1 MQNLRFPWPIL
12 PLSGQVIDGNS
23 SKLLFSELKDLAGS
37 VSVGIYDYK
46 TNAVATGTG
55 NGNKFFL
62 GYSSEHTQDKL
73 DTFLF
78 GFKQPKGRNYW
89 AFKGNDVLSFEYSD
103 PTYLEHEEWAVGFS
117 GSNGCDL
124 RLPTFEC
131 GKIYGLRIILDGNP
145 VLEKLGS
152 KMNIS
157 VFTDPICCTESDC
170 GSGCQDN
177 RIDCSIPM
185 KQLAERVNE
194 HQVSAYFKLRA
205 RYITSDYSAPGV
217 FAMKKYRITVMD
229 DGSNFA
235 LATVQRSAPA
245 DSVVVRTGRTD
256 WYSTY
261 EICTAGTPTNITA
274 QSSFVLPDNC
284 GTCPVGSTATVGSI
298 TYQVVRPL
306 SPDDEVVTEQN
317 QTDYAEAIAEAYA
330 DAAQVTFN
338 GTVTGVTVG
347 TDTIAATAHGFNTG
361 DFVTYDNGGGTDIT
375 GLTSGNNYYVIRVN
389 ANSLKLASTYANA
402 VAGTAVDLTVVGVG
416 AAHTLTPVFTSQFI
430 GIVGSTAIVNVT
442 VPNTMVITATNADI
456 VSVATSVGVTCTV
469 AANTCFAADW
479 VQVGQ
484 AYRTTRNLCITLPRT
499 DDCSGGNRLQ
509 ELVDYYTSIP
519 GVVLTEGG
527 AADITV
533 SAGVGCEDTYT
544 ISQYSKG
551 CMEDACLASDTAHF
565 EDLGA
570 YDNTY
575 WKVVEEAPVE
585 FDADRRCGIRITVE
599 PTEEYI
605 EACEYELGMNP
616 TLDPI
621 TFEVSWVADS
631 LVGDMGEVCDF
642 KLPVAKKIKDAQH
655 SRQQG
660 YSLLYQYIKVSEA
673 YEPLGGESINRVLR
687 RKLDQNYR
695 HQVSKHDFYRYY
707 YLTFKVDRNNSNFD
721 QGAEIVEAIVAI
733 PLNRPDKM
741 AQFEAAMLSPLSKF
755 GVTLEKRV

>member
-46 TNAVATGTG
+46 TNAIATGTG

-185 KQLAERVNE
+185 KQLAERVNK
-194 HQVSAYFKLRA
+194 HQVSAYFKLKA
-205 RYITSDYSAPGV
+205 RYITSDYSAPVV
-217 FAMKKYRITVMD
+217 FDMKKYRITVMD

-235 LATVQRSAPA
+235 LATVQRNAPA
-245 DSVVVRTGRTD
+245 DAVVVRTGRTD

-274 QSSFVLPDNC
+274 QASFALPNDC
-284 GTCPVGSTATVGSI
+284 DVCPAGSTTVAGST
-298 TYQVVRPL
+298 TYQVIRPL
-306 SPDDEVVTEQN
+306 DSDTDISDDTKK
-317 QTDYAEAIAEAYA
+317 QTYA
-330 DAAQVTFN
+330 DAIATDYKAEATFD

-347 TDTIAATAHGFNTG
+347 TDTIASTAHGLNTG
-361 DFVTYDNGGGTDIT
+361 TKVTYSNGGGTSVT
-375 GLTSGNNYYVIRVN
+375 GITSGNDYYVIRVN
-389 ANSLKLASTYANA
+389 ANSLKLASSYANA
-402 VAGTAVDLTVVGVG
+402 IAGTPIDLTVVGTG
-416 AAHTLTPVFTSQFI
+416 TSHTLTVVATAKFI
-430 GIVGSTAIVNVT
+430 SVVGGTAIVEVT
-442 VPNTMVITATNADI
+442 VPSTQTLAAIDADVIS
-456 VSVATSVGVTCTV
+456 VSRSVGVTCSV
-469 AANTCFAADW
+469 GANTCFAADW
-479 VQVGQ
+479 VQIGQ
-484 AYRTTRNLCITLPRT
+484 AYRTTRDLCITLPRI

-509 ELVDYYTSIP
+509 ELVDYYTGIP
-519 GVVLTEGG
+519 GVVHTEGG

-605 EACEYELGMNP
+605 EACEFELGMNP

-642 KLPVAKKIKDAQH
+642 KLPVAKKIKSAQH